1 VEFPG
6 RDLRLG
12 LVDASQGKIG
22 TPVDKMLLF
31 CFQYDPSTARYSAT
45 ILSVMRIMAVA
56 TMAGL
61 LLMIL
66 IYRKRDV
73 RAARAKLAQ
82 QGAH

>member
-1 VEFPG
+1 
-6 RDLRLG
+6 LG

-45 ILSVMRIMAVA
+45 ILTVMRLMAVA
-56 TMAGL
+56 TVAGL

-66 IYRKRDV
+66 IFRRRDKR
-73 RAARAKLAQ
+73 APQANLSH
-82 QGAH
+82 QGAD